1 MRCHSEESEI
11 KYAATAIVALA
22 LSASFAFA
30 HKHKGW
36 GCHMHKGGDGLH
48 ESNMS
53 TWRTHCGNGSR

>member
-1 MRCHSEESEI
+1 M
-11 KYAATAIVALA
+11 KYAATAMLVIALA
-22 LSASFAFA
+22 APAAFA

-53 TWRTHCGNGSR
+53 TWRTHCGNGSH